1 MIIEFTAMHNLSG
14 TDKDGL
20 YDAGCTLDLDDKLAV
35 PLIKNGIARE
45 YKPQQEAPKA

>member
-20 YDAGCTLDLDDKLAV
+20 YDAGCTLELDDKFAA
-35 PLIKNGIARE
+35 PLIKDGKA
-45 YKPQQEAPKA
+45 KQAKQEAPKA